1 MRRTSLL
8 LGHYMGRGR
17 NIIKID
23 VSFNGDATMDAT
35 IDVISQTKID
45 CSSEN
50 RHPQRWQGSHEAHHQ
65 CTVADGTPLRAE
77 AQPLDRKEIAILK
90 KQAHDRKQASLV
102 QLKTLKLIP
111 DDAKKA
117 INAFSRTPMIVWL

>member
-8 LGHYMGRGR
+8 LGHYMGRVR

-90 KQAHDRKQASLV
+90 KQEIAGAS
-102 QLKTLKLIP
+102 
-111 DDAKKA
+111 DSSEMGSNDGDEH
-117 INAFSRTPMIVWL
+117 S

>member
-8 LGHYMGRGR
+8 LGHYMGRVR

-35 IDVISQTKID
+35 KDVISQTKID
-45 CSSEN
+45 CS
-50 RHPQRWQGSHEAHHQ
+50 
-65 CTVADGTPLRAE
+65 LRAE
-77 AQPLDRKEIAILK
+77 AQLLDRKEIAILKK

-102 QLKTLKLIP
+102 QLKTLKLKLIP
-111 DDAKKA
+111 SAGP
-117 INAFSRTPMIVWL
+117 R

>member
-8 LGHYMGRGR
+8 LGHYMGRVR

-50 RHPQRWQGSHEAHHQ
+50 RHPQ
-65 CTVADGTPLRAE
+65 
-77 AQPLDRKEIAILK
+77 
-90 KQAHDRKQASLV
+90 
-102 QLKTLKLIP
+102 
-111 DDAKKA
+111 
-117 INAFSRTPMIVWL
+117 